1 MNLIC
6 CHYNTLTREQNDLL
20 LLSGR
25 HYMKLKPYG
34 FFLRFEIK
42 GLFAI
47 VVKREST
54 NFRYQLFLHRIF
66 LYISFLTGSY

>member
-6 CHYNTLTREQNDLL
+6 CHYNTLIREQNDLL

-34 FFLRFEIK
+34 FVLRPEIK

-47 VVKREST
+47 VVNREST
-54 NFRYQLFLHRIF
+54 DFRYQLFLRRIF
-66 LYISFLTGSY
+66 FHN